1 MFQKRH
7 PTCLMNV
14 AQICWML
21 RGDHSQEEKDLLD
34 QADTWFRCD
43 GGVFSQTFRLDIS
56 QSQLIS
62 DGQTTFVQGQPWS
75 NSGSSEVWF
84 LSSHFRLTKERT
96 VNTFCPVD
104 FPPLD
109 YEVARANIE
118 SSAGKVQS
126 QMGFD
131 VSFFIWVTFE
141 CFFGGLECVGKEMIK
156 KTLWPRTREVWR
168 WNSLEFCCCGVTFH
182 VPIQQRNAA
191 PVDGLKIRRFQVV
204 WDEQKSFGCCRTTLS
219 TIPFWMLKSLVV

>member
-1 MFQKRH
+1 M
-7 PTCLMNV
+7 V
-14 AQICWML
+14 
-21 RGDHSQEEKDLLD
+21 
-34 QADTWFRCD
+34 
-43 GGVFSQTFRLDIS
+43 VFSLRHFAWIFHNHSSFQMGKQHLSKDNHGLIVDHLKSDSFR
-56 QSQLIS
+56 
-62 DGQTTFVQGQPWS
+62 P
-75 NSGSSEVWF
+75 N
-84 LSSHFRLTKERT
+84 FRLTEERT

-156 KTLWPRTREVWR
+156 KTLWPKTREVWR
-168 WNSLEFCCCGVTFH
+168 WNSLEFCCCGLTFH

>member
-1 MFQKRH
+1 M
-7 PTCLMNV
+7 V
-14 AQICWML
+14 
-21 RGDHSQEEKDLLD
+21 
-34 QADTWFRCD
+34 
-43 GGVFSQTFRLDIS
+43 VFSLRHFAWIFHNHSSFQMGKQHLSKDNHGLIVDHLKSDSFR
-56 QSQLIS
+56 
-62 DGQTTFVQGQPWS
+62 P
-75 NSGSSEVWF
+75 N
-84 LSSHFRLTKERT
+84 FRLTKERT

-156 KTLWPRTREVWR
+156 KNTLTKNPR
-168 WNSLEFCCCGVTFH
+168 
-182 VPIQQRNAA
+182 
-191 PVDGLKIRRFQVV
+191 GLKMKLSWVLLLWFDFSCPNSTKKRGPCWRSENSAVSSGVGWAKIIR
-204 WDEQKSFGCCRTTLS
+204 L
-219 TIPFWMLKSLVV
+219 L